1 MSAAG
6 ADKFFRGLS
15 SVRLDMLDLLGAVY
29 MMDAVIDAINARRET
44 EMYWEYSA
52 ECLRGIG
59 ASLGMKIVSFHDILH
74 PQPIDTRSGLEIA
87 VDMLDKFGIKAEN

>member
-15 SVRLDMLDLLGAVY
+15 DVRLDMLDLLGAEY
-29 MMDAVIDAINARRET
+29 MMDAVIDAINARREM
-44 EMYWEYSA
+44 EMYWEYTS

-59 ASLGMKIVSFHDILH
+59 ASLGMKITSFRDILH
-74 PQPIDTRSGLEIA
+74 PQPVDNRSGLEIA
-87 VDMLDKFGIKAEN
+87 VDMLGKFGIKEAT